1 MTEPTTAIA
10 AAITEA
16 TEQLDALTATITDL
30 RGQNERLRSELR
42 HARKAATQAR
52 ADRDRATRDHA
63 THAHIPQY
71 ALVPHVALPSL
82 WADEYM
88 AIGNTLAARGDHDAA
103 LIVYAVAA
111 ALYDEIDARLRQ
123 AGA

>member
-1 MTEPTTAIA
+1 MTEPTTAVA

-52 ADRDRATRDHA
+52 ADRDHATRDHATRDHA
-63 THAHIPQY
+63 TH

-111 ALYDEIDARLRQ
+111 ALYH
-123 AGA
+123 

>member
-1 MTEPTTAIA
+1 MTEPTTAVA

-30 RGQNERLRSELR
+30 RGQNERLRGELR

-63 THAHIPQY
+63 THAH
-71 ALVPHVALPSL
+71 VPHAALPNL
-82 WADEYM
+82 WADEYT

-111 ALYDEIDARLRQ
+111 ALNQ
-123 AGA
+123 